1 MEYTRKT
8 AQKLD
13 LHIFLPALFILWVAV
28 VRVEGEDRRCVLW
41 RRKNEQ
47 KRTPPKKKLARN
59 TQKRELI
66 MQAFLKA
73 VREKQIFL
81 ESHASRLRTCTL
93 FPSYLF
99 FFLPRASWL
108 KKKKKAKQWR
118 LFLNAAQKP
127 HFPFCFIFTLV
138 LIRRKPKIKEQ
149 THTHE
154 RFPLPLT

>member
-1 MEYTRKT
+1 MC
-8 AQKLD
+8 A
-13 LHIFLPALFILWVAV
+13 VA
-28 VRVEGEDRRCVLW
+28 
-41 RRKNEQ
+41 KK
-47 KRTPPKKKLARN
+47 KRTKKNPPQKKKLARN

-108 KKKKKAKQWR
+108 KKKKK
-118 LFLNAAQKP
+118 P
-127 HFPFCFIFTLV
+127 SSGGCS
-138 LIRRKPKIKEQ
+138 
-149 THTHE
+149 
-154 RFPLPLT
+154 